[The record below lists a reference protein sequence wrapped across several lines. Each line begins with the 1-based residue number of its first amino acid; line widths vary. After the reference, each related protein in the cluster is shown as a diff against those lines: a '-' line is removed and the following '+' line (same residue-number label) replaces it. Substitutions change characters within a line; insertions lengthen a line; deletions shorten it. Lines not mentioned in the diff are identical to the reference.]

1 MAAMIGVDPHKASHK
16 AVVIDQ
22 AEMALGELRVRSGTG
37 QLERLLGWA
46 AKWPE
51 RTWAVEG
58 AGGLAYLLAQQLIAA
73 GERVVDVLPK
83 VAARVRLL
91 ATGSTS
97 KNDPNDAR
105 SVAVAALRSLSMIE
119 AAEQAGELVPG
130 GISGQIYAAGVAKLL
145 DDFAPDGAAATARY
159 ELALEFL
166 ADWRRIDEQ
175 MHDTKRRSLV
185 SGTVWIATSLPGRL
199 TRRSWPLEVRCR
211 DLPSIGV
218 REVHAGDVCDL
229 AQGARHLFEA
239 GTICPD
245 HQNGGSAGRDAFL
258 AERSCESA

>member
-1 MAAMIGVDPHKASHK
+1 MKVWAKRHRDIPRSRTQVACQLH
-16 AVVIDQ
+16 AV
-22 AEMALGELRVRSGTG
+22 LC
-37 QLERLLGWA
+37 
-46 AKWPE
+46 
-51 RTWAVEG
+51 
-58 AGGLAYLLAQQLIAA
+58 
-73 GERVVDVLPK
+73 
-83 VAARVRLL
+83 
-91 ATGSTS
+91 
-97 KNDPNDAR
+97 
-105 SVAVAALRSLSMIE
+105 
-119 AAEQAGELVPG
+119 ELVPG